1 MTVDNQENLIVN
13 IGGHTKLFN
22 KQFVKDAL
30 KAHLIEEENKKLTF
44 CANYNRDNVNTT
56 WNKENTIQEK
66 VTAWAEAK
74 DLLKSENKY
83 QQLVKVM
90 EELGEL
96 SKAILK
102 NDVVQQIDGLG
113 DVQVTL
119 IILSK
124 QLGLDYDK
132 CLEAAWE
139 EIKDRKGK
147 TVGGTFIKNEQ

>member
-1 MTVDNQENLIVN
+1 MEI
-13 IGGHTKLFN
+13 
-22 KQFVKDAL
+22 KD
-30 KAHLIEEENKKLTF
+30 
-44 CANYNRDNVNTT
+44 
-56 WNKENTIQEK
+56 K
-66 VTAWAEAK
+66 VINWAEAK

>member
-1 MTVDNQENLIVN
+1 MTVDNQENLIIN
-13 IGGHTKLFN
+13 IGGKTQLFN

-30 KAHLIEEENKKLTF
+30 KAHLIEEENNKLTF
-44 CANYNRDNVNTT
+44 CAKYNR
-56 WNKENTIQEK
+56 EQEETK
-66 VTAWAEAK
+66 DLNGKIISWASEK

-102 NDVVQQIDGLG
+102 NDIVQQIDGLG

-147 TVGGTFIKNEQ
+147 TVNGTFIKNEQ

>member
-1 MTVDNQENLIVN
+1 M
-13 IGGHTKLFN
+13 
-22 KQFVKDAL
+22 
-30 KAHLIEEENKKLTF
+30 ENK
-44 CANYNRDNVNTT
+44 
-56 WNKENTIQEK
+56 NKSNN
-66 VTAWAEAK
+66 WAEAK
-74 DLLKSENKY
+74 YLLKTENKY
-83 QQLVKVM
+83 LQLVKVM

-132 CLEAAWE
+132 CLETAWE

>member
-1 MTVDNQENLIVN
+1 MELQ
-13 IGGHTKLFN
+13 N
-22 KQFVKDAL
+22 K
-30 KAHLIEEENKKLTF
+30 IIN
-44 CANYNRDNVNTT
+44 
-56 WNKENTIQEK
+56 
-66 VTAWAEAK
+66 WAEEK

-83 QQLVKVM
+83 QQVAKVM

-102 NDVVQQIDGLG
+102 NDVLQQIDGIG

-119 IILSK
+119 IILSQ
-124 QLGLDYDK
+124 QLGLDYNA
-132 CLEAAWE
+132 CLEAAWQ